1 MNIFS
6 KAIIDWYKENKRE
19 LPWRESSDPYLIW
32 ISEIILQQTRVAQ
45 GYDYFLRFIKR
56 FPDVQSLADADED
69 EVMKFWQGLGYY
81 SRARNLHAA
90 AKSMNGVFP
99 KTYPEVLALKGVGE
113 YTAAAICSF
122 AYSSFET
129 RPIAVTDS
137 MIAVL
142 TDNPEVKHVQRYSTK
157 PGMIK
162 TADAFQGMVLK
173 GIGPEYATSFFRR
186 HLVEG
191 EFPQF
196 SDSAS
201 TNRVVISKVI
211 ADKMKLKLGD
221 KIDTYYIQD
230 DVRARRLT
238 VVGIYQTNFSEY
250 DNLFL
255 LTDLCMVNRLNKW
268 QPDQVSGLELELYDY
283 DKLEEATYQIADEI
297 GQSPDPYGADYCV
310 LNVEQ
315 LNPQVFAWLS
325 ILDVNIWVILILMI
339 GVAGFTM
346 VSGLLIIIIER
357 TSMIGVLKSLGAN
370 NFTIRKLFLW
380 LAVFLIGK
388 GMLWGNVIGLA
399 FYFVQKGFGVFRL
412 DPETYYMDT
421 VPVSLNIWIF
431 LLLNVGTL
439 LASVIMLLG
448 PSYLITRIHPA
459 NSMRYE

>member
-1 MNIFS
+1 ML
-6 KAIIDWYKENKRE
+6 A
-19 LPWRESSDPYLIW
+19 
-32 ISEIILQQTRVAQ
+32 A
-45 GYDYFLRFIKR
+45 
-56 FPDVQSLADADED
+56 LAD
-69 EVMKFWQGLGYY
+69 
-81 SRARNLHAA
+81 N
-90 AKSMNGVFP
+90 
-99 KTYPEVLALKGVGE
+99 
-113 YTAAAICSF
+113 
-122 AYSSFET
+122 SS
-129 RPIAVTDS
+129 
-137 MIAVL
+137 
-142 TDNPEVKHVQRYSTK
+142 VKHVQRYSTK

-162 TADAFQGMVLK
+162 TSDAFQGMVLK
-173 GIGPEYATSFFRR
+173 GIGPEYGSSFFRR
-186 HLVEG
+186 HLIEG

-201 TNRVVISKVI
+201 TNRVVISKAI
-211 ADKMKLKLGD
+211 ADKLKLKLGD

-238 VVGIYQTNFSEY
+238 IVGIYQTNFSEY

-255 LTDLCMVNRLNKW
+255 LTDLCLVNRLNKW
-268 QPDQVSGLELELYDY
+268 HPDQVSGVELELYDY
-283 DKLEEATYQIADEI
+283 DKLEETTYRIADEV
-297 GQSPDPYGADYCV
+297 GRYPDPYGAEYCV

-315 LNPQVFAWLS
+315 LNPQIFAWLG

-370 NFTIRKLFLW
+370 NLTIRKLFLW

-399 FYFVQKGFGVFRL
+399 FYFIQKWFGLFRL

-421 VPVSLNIWIF
+421 VPVSFNLWLF

-439 LASVIMLLG
+439 LASIAMLLG